1 VPVDRMGPKISPEP
15 GYAKRGALSRAFT
28 VLLAIAAVAH
38 DGPVRGQDEADQLV
52 QQLREFRAALPA
64 ARPSNGVPDPVEERR
79 RQVYTRLRD
88 IGEQAMP
95 ALIRALADPDI
106 QVRRNVVLFLDVAAG
121 SWYDLSRPKMN
132 IQSALPALM
141 TSLEDRDERVRGL
154 AAQAIGEI
162 GPNAAAAVPALIK
175 LLNDPS
181 EGSRNSACIGLAGI
195 GPAANIALPV
205 LRSALSDSSV
215 TVRRF
220 AQRAIERIDVR

>member
-1 VPVDRMGPKISPEP
+1 MPSVGT
-15 GYAKRGALSRAFT
+15 LSRAFT

-64 ARPSNGVPDPVEERR
+64 AGPSNGVPDPVEERR
-79 RQVYTRLRD
+79 RQLYTRLRD
-88 IGEQAMP
+88 LDEQAVP
-95 ALIRALADPDI
+95 ALIRGLANPDT
-106 QVRRNVVLFLDVAAG
+106 QVRRNVVLFLGVAASSG
-121 SWYDLSRPKMN
+121 YGLSRPKMN
-132 IQSALPALM
+132 IESTLPALI

-175 LLNDPS
+175 LLSDLS

-195 GPAANIALPV
+195 GPAANTALPA